1 MLSMQFIM
9 SFIISG
15 VALLVGIFVFSGIS
29 EAFICPTGTGEE
41 QCNQAK
47 NTAWTV
53 VGIFPVVL
61 FFALFAL
68 FGQFGG
74 KT

>member
-1 MLSMQFIM
+1 MLSQQFIF

-15 VALLVGIFVFSGIS
+15 VALLVGILVFSGIS

-47 NTAWTV
+47 NTAWSV

-61 FFALFAL
+61 FFSLFAL